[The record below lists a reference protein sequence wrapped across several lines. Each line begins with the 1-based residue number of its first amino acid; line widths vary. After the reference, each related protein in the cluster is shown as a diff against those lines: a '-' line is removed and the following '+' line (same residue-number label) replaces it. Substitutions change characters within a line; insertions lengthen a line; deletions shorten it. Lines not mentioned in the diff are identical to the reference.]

1 VSTTDT
7 TSGLAAELA
16 APPVEGSVRDR
27 LAEAIYS
34 AEWGARGEREHPWS
48 EIRGIDRDE
57 YLAQADAAYA
67 VVWSELERLTA
78 EIERLRSEYAQ
89 AVEDWGRNDEQVL
102 ADSQRLAEEVARLR
116 AQLADATRTVDA
128 ERVALWLFRAKTAR
142 LKPEDAAYARR
153 VWDDIIDQVDQDAW
167 LRYAEAMLADLG
179 LSASAPETAPDT
191 PPRHVV
197 TVTRKLT
204 CWVAQCDTCPQS
216 WSGTQAEAEVW
227 KDQHEADTLVPQLQ
241 RPQVCTAT
249 HPEFGRCFID
259 ADDHT
264 APGGQDYHESEE
276 GSWPFEGRPSDS
288 ERLAPRSEVDYSIR
302 IKTECCATEGMTGI
316 DCRLP
321 KGHADW
327 HSGRYDCRTD
337 GTESV
342 GYPVC
347 IQWPRNEWDRCE
359 PEQDAAQAA
368 RSEAT
373 PKGALSAPTILCG
386 HIHDGAE
393 CPDPRV
399 PGANG
404 CWAHYGPGT
413 EDWLDEHGTDAP
425 AADAADG
432 SS

>member
-57 YLAQADAAYA
+57 YLAQADAVYA

-89 AVEDWGRNDEQVL
+89 AVEDWSRNDEQVL

-116 AQLADATRTVDA
+116 AQLADATRTVDP
-128 ERVALWLFRAKTAR
+128 ERVALWLFRARTAR

-191 PPRHVV
+191 PQVHGMTQHSTHTWEVDGVWHGLCV
-197 TVTRKLT
+197 TFECGERAKG
-204 CWVAQCDTCPQS
+204 C
-216 WSGTQAEAEVW
+216 QAAVDYW
-227 KDQHEADTLVPQLQ
+227 ADQHEADTLVPQLQ
-241 RPQVCTAT
+241 
-249 HPEFGRCFID
+249 
-259 ADDHT
+259 
-264 APGGQDYHESEE
+264 
-276 GSWPFEGRPSDS
+276 
-288 ERLAPRSEVDYSIR
+288 
-302 IKTECCATEGMTGI
+302 
-316 DCRLP
+316 
-321 KGHADW
+321 
-327 HSGRYDCRTD
+327 
-337 GTESV
+337 
-342 GYPVC
+342 PVT
-347 IQWPRNEWDRCE
+347 
-359 PEQDAAQAA
+359 AQAA
-368 RSEAT
+368 Q
-373 PKGALSAPTILCG
+373 
-386 HIHDGAE
+386 
-393 CPDPRV
+393 
-399 PGANG
+399 
-404 CWAHYGPGT
+404 
-413 EDWLDEHGTDAP
+413 

>member
-89 AVEDWGRNDEQVL
+89 AVEDWGRN
-102 ADSQRLAEEVARLR
+102 EVARLR
-116 AQLADATRTVDA
+116 VQLADATCTVDP
-128 ERVALWLFRAKTAR
+128 ERVALWLFRARTAR

-191 PPRHVV
+191 PQVHGMTQHSTHTWEVDGVWHGLCV
-197 TVTRKLT
+197 TFECGERAKG
-204 CWVAQCDTCPQS
+204 C
-216 WSGTQAEAEVW
+216 QAAVDYW
-227 KDQHEADTLVPQLQ
+227 ADQHEADTLVPQLQ
-241 RPQVCTAT
+241 
-249 HPEFGRCFID
+249 
-259 ADDHT
+259 
-264 APGGQDYHESEE
+264 
-276 GSWPFEGRPSDS
+276 
-288 ERLAPRSEVDYSIR
+288 
-302 IKTECCATEGMTGI
+302 
-316 DCRLP
+316 
-321 KGHADW
+321 
-327 HSGRYDCRTD
+327 
-337 GTESV
+337 
-342 GYPVC
+342 PVT
-347 IQWPRNEWDRCE
+347 
-359 PEQDAAQAA
+359 AQAA
-368 RSEAT
+368 Q
-373 PKGALSAPTILCG
+373 
-386 HIHDGAE
+386 
-393 CPDPRV
+393 
-399 PGANG
+399 
-404 CWAHYGPGT
+404 
-413 EDWLDEHGTDAP
+413 